1 VHRLDKPTSGVLAI
15 ALNPAA
21 QKKLT
26 RAFAE
31 RQVGKYYLAWVIG
44 DPGPAGMIDLPLRKG
59 RKSRYRVAGQR
70 ADIIERAQSWTLST
84 PAEDGHASFTRFRR
98 LKVDGERSLLLLKPR
113 TGRTHQLRVHL
124 SWIGH
129 PILGDALYGNPG
141 NPAQAAGRLHLH
153 AHRLVLPGFGSFAA
167 PVPDSWIQDGG
178 LQDGGLEDGG
188 L

>member
-26 RAFAE
+26 RAFAQ
-31 RQVGKYYLAWVIG
+31 RRVGKFYLAWVIG
-44 DPGPAGMIDLPLRKG
+44 DPGPAGSIDLPLRKG

-70 ADIIERAQSWTLST
+70 ADIIGEARSWTLPTST
-84 PAEDGHASFTRFRR
+84 GEGHEAFTRFRR
-98 LKVDGERSLLLLKPR
+98 LKVDEGRSLLLLKPR

-129 PILGDALYGNPG
+129 PIIGDALYGKPD
-141 NPAQAAGRLHLH
+141 NPAQAARRLYLH
-153 AHRLVLPGFGSFAA
+153 AHRLVLPDFGSFAA
-167 PVPDSWIQDGG
+167 PVPGHWLHGGSLQAGG
-178 LQDGGLEDGG
+178 L
-188 L
+188 